1 MMSVKWT
8 GIVDD
13 LYMFDGIAGGR
24 QGHLEGEAFG
34 GILSGLGEF
43 GGRSAA
49 SPRPTTSS
57 TALTADLA
65 LARS

>member
-1 MMSVKWT
+1 MMMSVKWT

-34 GILSGLGEF
+34 GILSGL
-43 GGRSAA
+43 
-49 SPRPTTSS
+49 
-57 TALTADLA
+57 
-65 LARS
+65 